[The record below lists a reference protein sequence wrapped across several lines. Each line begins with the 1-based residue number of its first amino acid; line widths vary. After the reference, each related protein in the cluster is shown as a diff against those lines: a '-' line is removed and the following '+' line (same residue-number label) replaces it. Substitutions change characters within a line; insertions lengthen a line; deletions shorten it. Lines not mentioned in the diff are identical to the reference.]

1 LGCRPDLGKHIMHV
15 NPLIRRPFA
24 NVGVDD
30 GSATVI
36 IMGTYARF
44 LAVLL
49 AFVSAYS

>member
-1 LGCRPDLGKHIMHV
+1 MHV

-36 IMGTYARF
+36 IMGTYALF